1 MVKIEL
7 KRTGFPVEIGNV
19 ELWFDSSMENLRR
32 FVNIDEI
39 AKERLTEVS
48 ERAKHV
54 HFPKEITDETV
65 EEIPDKDI
73 DEAFSINKEFI
84 AIQYDI
90 MFGDGA
96 FKKIYKE
103 HPDLAALEDALDIVG
118 AAITEK
124 IEEFASERAGK
135 YEKEKLKLIEKKK
148 KKATKK

>member
-1 MVKIEL
+1 
-7 KRTGFPVEIGNV
+7 
-19 ELWFDSSMENLRR
+19 
-32 FVNIDEI
+32 
-39 AKERLTEVS
+39 
-48 ERAKHV
+48 
-54 HFPKEITDETV
+54 
-65 EEIPDKDI
+65 
-73 DEAFSINKEFI
+73 
-84 AIQYDI
+84 